1 VSASPAST
9 VACPNCGDDVPQG
22 ARFCPSCGA
31 KLEDG
36 STAVI
41 PPPPDE
47 TGRVPVSVSSAEP
60 HLFGVTPP
68 VAVLVLALA
77 AIAIGALLVGL
88 GEVLAGVLLLGCGAA
103 LLLVFAATSRGE
115 RTREVGD
122 RFRLAATT
130 LGARSAAAKE
140 AARLRHEL
148 ARLADEREGR
158 LRALGEA
165 VHSGSDEEA
174 ATAREEL
181 AALDERIEQGR
192 RDLALVGPRAQEQ
205 VAKAKLEVQPTELV
219 EVQPEGDRTQD

>member
-1 VSASPAST
+1 MSASPANT

-22 ARFCPSCGA
+22 ARFCPSCGT

-47 TGRVPVSVSSAEP
+47 TGRVPVSVASVEP
-60 HLFGVTPP
+60 HMFGVTPP
-68 VAVLVLALA
+68 VAVLVLAAA
-77 AIAIGALLVGL
+77 AIAIGLLLVGL
-88 GEVLAGVLLLGCGAA
+88 GDLLAGVLLLGCGAA

-130 LGARSAAAKE
+130 LGARSAATKE
-140 AARLRHEL
+140 ATRLRHEL
-148 ARLADEREGR
+148 ARLTDERDTR

-165 VHSGSDEEA
+165 VHSGSDEEVA
-174 ATAREEL
+174 ALREEL
-181 AALDERIEQGR
+181 AGLDERIEETR
-192 RDLALVGPRAQEQ
+192 RNLTLVGPRAQEQ
-205 VAKAKLEVQPTELV
+205 VAKARLEVQPTELV
-219 EVQPEGDRTQD
+219 ELPPEGDRTQD

>member
-1 VSASPAST
+1 MSASPANT

-22 ARFCPSCGA
+22 ARFCPSCGT

-47 TGRVPVSVSSAEP
+47 TGRVPVSVASVEP
-60 HLFGVTPP
+60 HMFGVTPP
-68 VAVLVLALA
+68 VAVLVLAAA
-77 AIAIGALLVGL
+77 AIAIGLLLVGL
-88 GEVLAGVLLLGCGAA
+88 GDLLAGVLLLGCGAA

-130 LGARSAAAKE
+130 LGARSAATKE
-140 AARLRHEL
+140 ATRLRHEL
-148 ARLADEREGR
+148 ARLTDERDTR

-165 VHSGSDEEA
+165 VHRGSDEEVA
-174 ATAREEL
+174 ALREEL
-181 AALDERIEQGR
+181 AGLDERIEETR
-192 RDLALVGPRAQEQ
+192 RNLTLVGPRAQEQ
-205 VAKAKLEVQPTELV
+205 VAKARLEVQPTELV
-219 EVQPEGDRTQD
+219 ELPPEGDRTQD

>member
-1 VSASPAST
+1 MSASPANT

-22 ARFCPSCGA
+22 ARFCPSCGT

-47 TGRVPVSVSSAEP
+47 TGRVPVSVASVEP
-60 HLFGVTPP
+60 HMFGVTPP
-68 VAVLVLALA
+68 VAVLVLAAA
-77 AIAIGALLVGL
+77 AIAIGLLLVGL
-88 GEVLAGVLLLGCGAA
+88 GDLLAGVLLLGCGAA

-130 LGARSAAAKE
+130 VGARSAATKE
-140 AARLRHEL
+140 ATRLRHEL
-148 ARLADEREGR
+148 ARLTDERDTR

-165 VHSGSDEEA
+165 VHSGSDEEVA
-174 ATAREEL
+174 ALREEL
-181 AALDERIEQGR
+181 AGLDERIEETR
-192 RDLALVGPRAQEQ
+192 RNLTLVGPRAQEQ
-205 VAKAKLEVQPTELV
+205 VAKARLEVQPTELV
-219 EVQPEGDRTQD
+219 ELPPEGDRTQD